1 MRRMLAR
8 ERQGLRRLLA
18 PRPTFEAQTKVGASI
33 LLLPQIIKLVASPNW
48 IDLAAKMDACIRSVR
63 LRQ

>member
-1 MRRMLAR
+1 MRRMLAIV
-8 ERQGLRRLLA
+8 RQGLRCLLA
-18 PRPTFEAQTKVGASI
+18 PRPTFEAETNVGASI

-48 IDLAAKMDACIRSVR
+48 IDLAAKMDACIRSVT